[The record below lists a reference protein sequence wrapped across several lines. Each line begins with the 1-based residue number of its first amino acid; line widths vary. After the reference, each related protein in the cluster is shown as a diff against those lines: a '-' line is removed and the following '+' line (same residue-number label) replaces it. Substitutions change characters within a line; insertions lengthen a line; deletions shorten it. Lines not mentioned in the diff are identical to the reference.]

1 MKISELLVPLQNA
14 VLGRGKIAQNH
25 SPRTGKH
32 HGNEGWRRRKK
43 GGAKLP
49 KSTAI
54 GSDSLFMRK
63 WQLRCGHDVIINMHA
78 LINMHVIRNMMSH
91 FSGKL
96 GNTSRM
102 TSHTNAWKIKRTWTH
117 ISTQHCIHRN
127 VTYLKTTKHHSYGV
141 LGLPWKP
148 LTLGNSWTSKQVVY
162 THVYIYICG
171 FWK

>member
-1 MKISELLVPLQNA
+1 MYALAWSPPLLR
-14 VLGRGKIAQNH
+14 GRRGTMCTA
-25 SPRTGKH
+25 
-32 HGNEGWRRRKK
+32 K
-43 GGAKLP
+43 GSDVRP
-49 KSTAI
+49 ESTAI

-127 VTYLKTTKHHSYGV
+127 VTYHKTTKHHSYGV

-171 FWK
+171 FWKSGS